1 MTSAPRSCA
10 RCGSIVPALPEVAE
24 SARRARQALDG
35 MRLAFPDD
43 LTHNVRQVAE
53 ALACYAGTCTP
64 GSGPT

>member
-1 MTSAPRSCA
+1 
-10 RCGSIVPALPEVAE
+10 VPALPEVAE